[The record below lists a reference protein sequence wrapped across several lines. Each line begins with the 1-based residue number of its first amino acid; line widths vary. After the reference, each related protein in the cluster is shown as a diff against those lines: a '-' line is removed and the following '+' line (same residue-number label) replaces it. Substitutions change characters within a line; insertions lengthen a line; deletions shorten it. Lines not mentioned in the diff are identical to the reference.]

1 VTINVVDTLGNAITH
16 GYLVLPRLRKKYNL
30 DSNGETEIPCMPN
43 LYNIVQLHALGYE
56 ITNNLVPFAPDIIKH
71 TMVAKKYK
79 GKTAR
84 VKFTVSD
91 GSTPIEG
98 AELSSNPQYQWLYIS
113 GPDGKIEV
121 ETLDIINDNYFV
133 FIAPNYKA
141 LATKLPLNTPESV
154 HEIILETGYSGY
166 YTVFTNSKGGKLLG
180 DTYQKVEIDGIA
192 KMVTPVP
199 FLGYYFYGW
208 LDKTGDLITRD
219 INHQF
224 KGFTYYALFKP
235 IKKPTATQQTTAD
248 ILSVYPNPVF
258 NNCLITCTNMN
269 RIQVFRIDG
278 GLVLDKTTL
287 TNKINID
294 FNQEATG
301 IYLLKAYTVNGDVLT
316 TKIIKK

>member
-71 TMVAKKYK
+71 TMVAKTDKDR
-79 GKTAR
+79 TAR
-84 VKFTVSD
+84 VKLTVSN

-98 AELSSNPQYQWLYIS
+98 VALTSVAQNSWLYIS
-113 GPDGKIEV
+113 GSDGKIEI
-121 ETLDIINDNYFV
+121 ETMHIDYENYFD
-133 FIAPNYKA
+133 FIASNYNV
-141 LATKLPLNTPESV
+141 LTTKLPLNTPESV
-154 HEIILETGYSGY
+154 HDIVLEQKSLPY

-224 KGFTYYALFKP
+224 KR
-235 IKKPTATQQTTAD
+235 D
-248 ILSVYPNPVF
+248 
-258 NNCLITCTNMN
+258 
-269 RIQVFRIDG
+269 R
-278 GLVLDKTTL
+278 
-287 TNKINID
+287 
-294 FNQEATG
+294 
-301 IYLLKAYTVNGDVLT
+301 
-316 TKIIKK
+316 